1 MRTDVPS
8 QCVLKVLNAM
18 WGDMR
23 VLKLIVDKD
32 LKVPLPRMALLWSE
46 AVLFAGLKSL
56 WCFDQRT
63 PIHGG
68 KMRRIFIAMALC
80 SSMQLTAVAQ
90 DNSAV
95 IARIHQFVDA
105 FNHGDT
111 KAMVAASADQV
122 SIIDEFPPH
131 SWSGAGAIA
140 KWMSDYDADAKK
152 NGITDGVVTIGS
164 PRHIDVT
171 ADRAYVVVPSDYTYK
186 QNGKVVKET
195 GSIFTVVLQKS
206 AAGWRIVA
214 WSWANN

>member
-1 MRTDVPS
+1 
-8 QCVLKVLNAM
+8 
-18 WGDMR
+18 
-23 VLKLIVDKD
+23 
-32 LKVPLPRMALLWSE
+32 
-46 AVLFAGLKSL
+46 
-56 WCFDQRT
+56 
-63 PIHGG
+63 
-68 KMRRIFIAMALC
+68 MRRIFMAMALC
-80 SSMQLTAVAQ
+80 AAMQLTAVAQ

-95 IARIHQFVDA
+95 LARIHQFVDA

-140 KWMSDYDADAKK
+140 KWVRDYDADAKK

-171 ADRAYVVVPSDYTYK
+171 ADCAYVVVPADYTYK

-195 GSIFTVVLQKS
+195 GSIFTLVLQKS
-206 AAGWRIVA
+206 ATGWRIMA